1 MTIPMKPCNSRDQ
14 ALVLKYSPQ
23 FAVIPETSGTRIRRQ
38 PDISASVTLHPED
51 RLLTYAQAAE
61 LSGVDHTFI
70 RKAVRGREL
79 RAVILGPK
87 THRIRLGELQRWRKA
102 KQMIGFTTSI

>member
-1 MTIPMKPCNSRDQ
+1 MLFMLDSTPRNRMIGLAMTPEIASYRKPLLNGL
-14 ALVLKYSPQ
+14 APSPV
-23 FAVIPETSGTRIRRQ
+23 F
-38 PDISASVTLHPED
+38 DPED
-51 RLLTYAQAAE
+51 RLLTCAQAAE

-87 THRIRLGELQRWRKA
+87 THRIRLGELQRWWKA
-102 KQMIGFTTSI
+102 KQMIGFTTSAFLCPS

>member
-1 MTIPMKPCNSRDQ
+1 MIDPRAKNRIMSL
-14 ALVLKYSPQ
+14 AM
-23 FAVIPETSGTRIRRQ
+23 IPEI
-38 PDISASVTLHPED
+38 ASYRKPLLNGLAPSPAVNPED

-70 RKAVRGREL
+70 RKAVRGRQL

-87 THRIRLGELQRWRKA
+87 THRIRLGELQRWWKA
-102 KQMIGFTTSI
+102 KQMIGFTTGI

>member
-1 MTIPMKPCNSRDQ
+1 MPLTD
-14 ALVLKYSPQ
+14 LKAKNRFMSL
-23 FAVIPETSGTRIRRQ
+23 AMIPELARSRM
-38 PDISASVTLHPED
+38 PLLKVLAPSPVFDPED

-87 THRIRLGELQRWRKA
+87 THRIRLGELQRWWKA